1 MPNKIS
7 QPIAAQA
14 ERIDQ
19 DLAAIRR
26 VLRRGLEIEEG
37 RAALTVPQV
46 AVMRVVV
53 RQPGISL
60 KELSLQL
67 SLAHSTVSGIVDRLE
82 KQGMLGRKPDPADG
96 RANCIHP
103 TQPVADF
110 VRGILPELRGPLR
123 KALAAAKSAER
134 EVISQA
140 VHRLRELLEEADAE
154 A

>member
-7 QPIAAQA
+7 QPIAALA

-67 SLAHSTVSGIVDRLE
+67 SLYS
-82 KQGMLGRKPDPADG
+82 
-96 RANCIHP
+96 RA
-103 TQPVADF
+103 
-110 VRGILPELRGPLR
+110 
-123 KALAAAKSAER
+123 
-134 EVISQA
+134 
-140 VHRLRELLEEADAE
+140 
-154 A
+154 